1 MNLKFGK
8 KPADTTAFAAGLK
21 FGAMTDSEL
30 PEPPLLIGRAGLI
43 ADWGVLGNDICG
55 DCAWAAACHRVMQWH
70 AIAGQPVPQF
80 TSTDAILDYAD
91 ATGYVPGDEST
102 DQGTSMIAAVAYQ
115 KATGIRDAKDQRHK
129 VEGSMFLRPGD
140 VDEVAKALYYFG
152 ALDIGVQLPSTAMDQ
167 FTNAEPWSV
176 TADSSPGDGHCITAI
191 ARNSAGNFVCV
202 TWGRIHAVTPQFF
215 MTFMDE
221 GFAYYS
227 EDMLRSDQLSP
238 RGIDKAG
245 LLATLGKL

>member
-1 MNLKFGK
+1 MNLRYGK
-8 KPADTTAFAAGLK
+8 KPADTAAFVAGLK

-80 TSTDAILDYAD
+80 TADDAIDDYAA
-91 ATGYVPGDEST
+91 ATGYEEGDDST
-102 DQGTSMIAAVAYQ
+102 DQGTSMIEAVAYQ
-115 KATGIRDAKDQRHK
+115 KTIGIRDAKATRHK

-167 FTNAEPWSV
+167 FTNAQPWGVSV
-176 TADSSPGDGHCITAI
+176 GTGAEGHCITVI
-191 ARNSAGNFVCV
+191 ARNSSGNFVCV
-202 TWGRIHAVTPQFF
+202 TWGRIQAVTPNF
-215 MTFMDE
+215 MVKYMDE

-245 LLATLGKL
+245 LLAALGKL